1 MKSVSGRGKKV
12 KVRKGKKSSRLR
24 RPPTRT
30 KAKLVR
36 KKKRKP
42 KQVVEEVL
50 VPTPV
55 ADDVE
60 YDYLDYVDYVYDYDD
75 YSERGVISNGRLDKQ
90 YISTDSRVWRVN
102 VHV

>member
-1 MKSVSGRGKKV
+1 M

-75 YSERGVISNGRLDKQ
+75 YSENGRLVKQ